1 VSEPHGVPIR
11 GEDAPPSLATR
22 FGADHCRAIIRAV
35 RVTIGKLL
43 AATLLTLCVGVQ
55 ALEATGRWDRT
66 FQDTGDEAVIV
77 TVVLCVGTALLAAA
91 AIRRRLA
98 PAATSSA
105 IVPLSTRSR
114 PVPILA
120 TASPSRNSSP
130 PLSLRI

>member
-1 VSEPHGVPIR
+1 
-11 GEDAPPSLATR
+11 
-22 FGADHCRAIIRAV
+22 V

-105 IVPLSTRSR
+105 IVAVSTRSR
-114 PVPILA
+114 AVRILV
-120 TASPSRNSSP
+120 TAGPSRNSSP